1 MFRTFRGPNIRN
13 GMNTT
18 PITPQQKAALD
29 RLQFDAVKKYIEQD
43 IKSGRAFMPQTS
55 PLAQRYGLDSIQSQR
70 NAINKQREVSIE
82 EIKTKIDR
90 ETLFLFAYVPFVIA
104 EVAWDYADS
113 CLNMAVLLR
122 QKELK
127 PLCRAIKELRRD
139 YDRLRQKAID
149 REHRELE
156 NEQMIL
162 FQEDYEEFFSK
173 LHMSITQQV
182 GNEHPGLCT
191 DSRMLISAAY
201 SCAVVLRS
209 LFKYAGIM
217 EKRITDIL
225 GITAIGSIIVKEL
238 QQLDKLILHFAG
250 EDSIGGNNSF
260 PNSLNTFVD
269 ALTNY
274 MLQSEM
280 IELPCPID
288 SD

>member
-1 MFRTFRGPNIRN
+1 
-13 GMNTT
+13 MNTKHPT
-18 PITPQQKAALD
+18 LLNAIDLN
-29 RLQFDAVKKYIEQD
+29 RLEEVKKRIEQD
-43 IKSGRAFMPQTS
+43 FKSGRLPHPVSS
-55 PLAQRYGLDSIQSQR
+55 PIAQQYGLDFVQSQR
-70 NAINKQREVSIE
+70 LQIKKQREVTME

-122 QKELK
+122 QRELK

-139 YDRLRQKAID
+139 YDRIRQRTID
-149 REHRELE
+149 RQHREIE
-156 NEQMIL
+156 NEQMIM
-162 FQEDYEEFFSK
+162 FQEDYKEFFSK
-173 LHMSITQQV
+173 LHLNIDLQV
-182 GNEHPGLCT
+182 NKEHPGLCT

-217 EKRITDIL
+217 EKRIADIL

-238 QQLDKLILHFAG
+238 RQLATLILHFAG
-250 EDSIGGNNSF
+250 KDSIGNNNRF
-260 PNSLNTFVD
+260 PDSLNVFVD
-269 ALTNY
+269 TLTNY

-288 SD
+288 ND

>member
-1 MFRTFRGPNIRN
+1 
-13 GMNTT
+13 MNTT
-18 PITPQQKAALD
+18 PIPQADL
-29 RLQFDAVKKYIEQD
+29 DAVKKRIEQD
-43 IKSGRAFMPQTS
+43 IKTGRAFMPQAS
-55 PLAQRYGLDSIQSQR
+55 PLAQRYGLDYAQSKR
-70 NAINKQREVSIE
+70 AAIKKQREVTME

-139 YDRLRQKAID
+139 YDRLRQRAID
-149 REHRELE
+149 RQHREIE

-162 FQEDYEEFFSK
+162 FQEDYKEFFSK
-173 LHMSITQQV
+173 LHLNITSQV
-182 GNEHPGLCT
+182 SNEHPGLCT

-217 EKRITDIL
+217 EKRIADIL

-238 QQLDKLILHFAG
+238 RQLDKLILHFAG
-250 EDSIGGNNSF
+250 EDSIGSNNRF
-260 PNSLNTFVD
+260 PDSLNIFVD
-269 ALTNY
+269 TLTNY

-280 IELPCPID
+280 IELPCPTD
-288 SD
+288 ND